1 MVCIILPNALFV
13 MGAFPNLDDP
23 RLMLFIAL
31 MNGIGFMGFTG
42 VVILSNSMM
51 ADVADALE
59 LQTS

>member
-1 MVCIILPNALFV
+1 

-23 RLMLFIAL
+23 RLLLFIAL